1 MHNSSLLTSQAH
13 DGNAP
18 GCPQR
23 WRVAAASVRGAG
35 HEKRGEP
42 CQDAHFWQALPG
54 EAGGSGVL
62 LAAVADGAGSASLA
76 EVGSSIAAR
85 SAVEA
90 LCASPLPS
98 GDEHDEGWKVWLASA
113 LRAARAEVEA
123 EAARRQV
130 EASELA
136 TTLIVVAAAPELVA
150 AVQVGDGALVVS
162 DGRGNITALTV
173 PQSGEYINETTFL
186 VSPNALESA
195 QVVVWRQAAT
205 QLALFSD
212 GLQMLALAMPQG
224 APHEPFFAPVFRFAA
239 GACDEQA
246 AGERLA
252 RFLASPRIR
261 ERTPDDVTLLLASL
275 A

>member
-1 MHNSSLLTSQAH
+1 MLTNQLTNQAH
-13 DGNAP
+13 DVGDAP
-18 GCPQR
+18 DDPPQ
-23 WRVAAASVRGAG
+23 WRVMAASVRGAG
-35 HEKRGEP
+35 HEKTGQP
-42 CQDAHFWQALPG
+42 CQDAFCWRVLSG
-54 EAGGSGVL
+54 EEGGSGVL

-85 SAVEA
+85 AAVQA
-90 LCASPLPS
+90 LCDSALPT
-98 GDEHDEGWKVWLASA
+98 GDEHDEGWKDRLAAA

-123 EAARRQV
+123 EARSGNVAAC
-130 EASELA
+130 EMA
-136 TTLIVVAAAPELVA
+136 TTLIVAAATRELVA
-150 AVQVGDGALVVS
+150 AAQVGDGALVVG
-162 DGRGNITALTV
+162 DGQGNITALTV

-195 QVVVWRQAAT
+195 QAVVWRQDVT

-224 APHEPFFAPVFRFAA
+224 APHGPFFAPLFRFAA

-261 ERTPDDVTLLLASL
+261 ERTHDDVTLLLASL